1 MPYRSGKV
9 AADVN
14 GIWDSAFVTWAE
26 VAESQLGAECE
37 IVPGVEKILQ
47 FVRKSSLAGLVVW
60 PDQAR
65 CDYPGVAL
73 WFFNRDY
80 RAYREKRL
88 DANSAPT
95 AKPSLLAILTESTG
109 FLSYL
114 RMALEW
120 GGFAGTNARPK
131 KQPYASLL
139 LGSAPPKG
147 KRLALGVGAL
157 EDDVDAEAQPSK
169 KAKERKRK
177 KERKREEEL
186 KKKRPA
192 DDRKPPAGDRKP
204 PKRQPG
210 PGDKPP
216 PHVGGGDKSPMGPR
230 PQGSAWPN
238 KKHMQSPD
246 MVKVLQ
252 SKMDQSSGLDKGSC
266 VACLLGTGVGCPA
279 DNRVG
284 CEGKCGHS
292 HQGPGDRRVQFCKG
306 VVKTCG
312 FDSPVYFN
320 NPKFWTLAPSG
331 HQRYARPAAAKSK
344 PAAGSPKKAPSAPD
358 DDGDDDDDDDDE

>member
-1 MPYRSGKV
+1 M
-9 AADVN
+9 
-14 GIWDSAFVTWAE
+14 TWAE

-47 FVRKSSLAGLVVW
+47 FVRKSSLTGHVVW

-88 DANSAPT
+88 DASGMPT
-95 AKPSLLAILTESTG
+95 AKPSLLAILTESTD

-120 GGFAGTNARPK
+120 GGYVGANARPK

-147 KRLALGVGAL
+147 NHLALGVDAL

-169 KAKERKRK
+169 RAKERKRK
-177 KERKREEEL
+177 KERKREEDLE
-186 KKKRPA
+186 KKRPA
-192 DDRKPPAGDRKP
+192 DDRKPPADDRKS
-204 PKRQPG
+204 PKRQPR

-216 PHVGGGDKSPMGPR
+216 H
-230 PQGSAWPN
+230 A
-238 KKHMQSPD
+238 HE
-246 MVKVLQ
+246 
-252 SKMDQSSGLDKGSC
+252 GLGE
-266 VACLLGTGVGCPA
+266 PA
-279 DNRVG
+279 HTA
-284 CEGKCGHS
+284 HS
-292 HQGPGDRRVQFCKG
+292 
-306 VVKTCG
+306 
-312 FDSPVYFN
+312 
-320 NPKFWTLAPSG
+320 
-331 HQRYARPAAAKSK
+331 
-344 PAAGSPKKAPSAPD
+344 
-358 DDGDDDDDDDDE
+358 